1 MSPPSLL
8 LSGQVFTDSGPIWIV
23 QDDLIWGSLMTSAK
37 HFPDQVIRG
46 FLVDISFSETAIDP
60 TAASYYSVTVFSDNK
75 EVT

>member
-1 MSPPSLL
+1 
-8 LSGQVFTDSGPIWIV
+8 
-23 QDDLIWGSLMTSAK
+23 MTSAK
-37 HFPDQVIRG
+37 HFPNQVIRG